1 MWYEVT
7 QVLYVVIL
15 GGMAVFTAMEIKDG
29 VKLLVDE
36 IREDKIKLEEEEEP
50 NVTEIDIT
58 TEAKEHQ

>member
-15 GGMAVFTAMEIKDG
+15 GGMVVFTAMEIKDG

-36 IREDKIKLEEEEEP
+36 IREDKIKLEEEEEES

-58 TEAKEHQ
+58 TETKEH

>member
-15 GGMAVFTAMEIKDG
+15 GSMVVFTAMEIKDG
-29 VKLLVDE
+29 IQLLVDE
-36 IREDKIKLEEEEEP
+36 IREDRIKLEEEESD
-50 NVTEIDIT
+50 VTEMDIT

>member
-15 GGMAVFTAMEIKDG
+15 GGMVVFTAMEIKDG
-29 VKLLVDE
+29 IQLLVDE
-36 IREDKIKLEEEEEP
+36 IREDRIKLEEEESD
-50 NVTEIDIT
+50 VTEMGIT

>member
-15 GGMAVFTAMEIKDG
+15 GGMVVFTAMEIKDG
-29 VKLLVDE
+29 IRLLVDE
-36 IREDKIKLEEEEEP
+36 IREDRIKLEEEES
-50 NVTEIDIT
+50 NVTEMDIT

>member
-29 VKLLVDE
+29 IKLLVDE
-36 IREDKIKLEEEEEP
+36 IREDKIKLEEEEES

>member
-15 GGMAVFTAMEIKDG
+15 GGMVVFTAMEIRDG
-29 VKLLVDE
+29 IQLLVDE
-36 IREDKIKLEEEEEP
+36 IREDRIKLEEEESDVIEM
-50 NVTEIDIT
+50 DIT

>member
-15 GGMAVFTAMEIKDG
+15 GGMVVFTAMEIKDG
-29 VKLLVDE
+29 IQLLVDE
-36 IREDKIKLEEEEEP
+36 IQEDRIKLEEEES
-50 NVTEIDIT
+50 NVTEMDIT

>member
-15 GGMAVFTAMEIKDG
+15 GGMVVFTAMEIKDG
-29 VKLLVDE
+29 IQLLVDE
-36 IREDKIKLEEEEEP
+36 IREDRIKLEEEEFD
-50 NVTEIDIT
+50 VTEMDIT

>member
-15 GGMAVFTAMEIKDG
+15 GGMVVFTAMEIKDG
-29 VKLLVDE
+29 IQLLVDE
-36 IREDKIKLEEEEEP
+36 IREDRIKLEEEESDVIEM
-50 NVTEIDIT
+50 DIT